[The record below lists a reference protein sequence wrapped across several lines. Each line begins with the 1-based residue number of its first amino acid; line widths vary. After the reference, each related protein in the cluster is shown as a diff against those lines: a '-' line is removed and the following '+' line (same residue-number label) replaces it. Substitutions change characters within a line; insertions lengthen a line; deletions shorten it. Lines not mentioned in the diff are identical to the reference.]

1 MTDVVKI
8 AKARLDALQAEIDKL
23 DGFIDMA
30 ETLLKYSLPKP
41 NKASVTDGEKPAE
54 STGSTYDEVLRP
66 LTDGSGADAEREDL
80 STRKLKAG
88 ERVQKSHTTHN
99 VPTPK
104 RRSSPLGGLRL

>member
-30 ETLLKYSLPKP
+30 EALLKYSLPKP

-54 STGSTYDEVLRP
+54 STGPTYDEILRP

>member
-1 MTDVVKI
+1 MTDVVEI
-8 AKARLDALQAEIDKL
+8 AKERQARLATEMDKVNEFIRIAE
-23 DGFIDMA
+23 A
-30 ETLLKYSLPKP
+30 LLKYSLPKP
-41 NKASVTDGEKPAE
+41 NKASVTAGEKPAE
-54 STGSTYDEVLRP
+54 STGPTYDEVLRP

-104 RRSSPLGGLRL
+104 RRSSPLGRLHL